1 MQEPEKLLVKRYF
14 ELQDKYDALL
24 KEHMA
29 LKQKY
34 DSLCAKPPPSFLDTP
49 PPRDPK
55 ERIQL
60 IKREGNIW

>member
-24 KEHMA
+24 KEHME

-34 DSLCAKPPPSFLDTP
+34 DALSQPSFLE
-49 PPRDPK
+49 RDPK
-55 ERIQL
+55 EKIQL
-60 IKREGNIW
+60 IRREGNIW